1 VSESVVEST
10 WTDSAHRF
18 MQSTT
23 IAAAVAA
30 LVVLPVALMA
40 IDQLPVGVV
49 HDDGMY
55 TILAKSLATG
65 HGYRWINLPGEPRA
79 THFPP
84 GYPAF
89 LALLWRIGPA
99 FPGNIVFFKLV
110 NALLLGVAAALV
122 AVFVRKRLGLSSPA
136 ACLTAIFG
144 CAGIPVLVLTNLVMS
159 ETLFFTLLIGC
170 LIYAERCLEREQT
183 TPLEATLLAVA
194 GGVLML
200 VRTHGVAFV
209 GAVALLLLLRRR
221 FRALGVFL
229 VVSAIV
235 AYPWHH
241 WQSVHSGVVPV
252 PMRGDYESY
261 GNWFFGGSPAHSIAF
276 LGRTIAATSR
286 EIFAM
291 LVVLTTSGMPTRG
304 VRLLGV
310 GVAIALLV
318 LGLVALRRRAPV
330 TVAFM
335 AGFFAIVLVW
345 PFSPARFV
353 WAVWPL
359 LVVLFVAGALAVK
372 DWRPAARPANLISAV
387 VAAGAIITILGYV
400 TYNLNGYRGRWW
412 SSIGRAAVQAA
423 GPSVTWVARNTPPNA
438 VISSNSE
445 VMIYLYTGRI
455 SVPATQFRPEDYF
468 ARPSVESRID
478 ALRSILQAYRID
490 AVAIVANDSLEAAAR
505 RMAGGPAPVLRLRE
519 EVPAGLILSP
529 TFTTR

>member
-1 VSESVVEST
+1 VSESVVQGT
-10 WTDSAHRF
+10 WTDSAQRF
-18 MQSTT
+18 MQSTVL
-23 IAAAVAA
+23 AAAIAA
-30 LVVLPVALMA
+30 LVVLPIALTA
-40 IDQLPVGVV
+40 IDQFPVGVV

-89 LALLWRIGPA
+89 LALLWRVGPA

-110 NALLLGVAAALV
+110 NALLLGIAAALL
-122 AVFVRKRLGLSSPA
+122 AVFARKRLALSSPA
-136 ACLTAIFG
+136 ACLTAILG
-144 CAGIPVLVLTNLVMS
+144 CASIPVLVLTNLVMS
-159 ETLFFTLLIGC
+159 ETLFFTLLLAC
-170 LIYAERCLEREQT
+170 LVYAERCLERERT
-183 TPLEATLLAVA
+183 TWIEATLLALL
-194 GGVLML
+194 GGALML

-209 GAVALLLLLRRR
+209 AAVALVLLLRRR
-221 FRALGVFL
+221 FRPLAVFV
-229 VVSAIV
+229 VVSAV
-235 AYPWHH
+235 AAFPWHH
-241 WQSVHSGVVPV
+241 WQSMHSGVVPV

-291 LVVLTTSGMPTRG
+291 LVVLTTSGMPSRG
-304 VRLLGV
+304 IRLLGV
-310 GVAIALLV
+310 VTALVLLV
-318 LGLVALRRRAPV
+318 VGLIALRRRAPV
-330 TVAFM
+330 TAAFTC
-335 AGFFAIVLVW
+335 GFFAIVLVW

-359 LVVLFVAGALAVK
+359 LVAVFVAGVVAVK
-372 DWRPAARPANLISAV
+372 EWTRPAAWVNVARAAA
-387 VAAGAIITILGYV
+387 AAGVLITILGYA

-412 SSIGRAAVQAA
+412 SSIARAAVQAA
-423 GPSVTWVARNTPPNA
+423 GPSITWVARNTPPNA

-478 ALRSILQAYRID
+478 ALRSILQSYRID

-505 RMAGGPAPVLRLRE
+505 QMSAGPAPALRLRD
-519 EVPAGLILSP
+519 EVPDGLIFSP
-529 TFTTR
+529 TSTTR